1 MKKPRKS
8 KCHRI
13 SLPDRS
19 RSQASSDKLLSDVR
33 SLIDAA
39 RQQVAQAVNA
49 GLVTLYW
56 HVGKRIREE
65 ILGEQR
71 AAYGEEIVSTLSK
84 ELTAAYGRGFDR
96 RNLFHM
102 VRFADFFPDEQI
114 VYALRTQL
122 SWTHFREL
130 LAIDDPL
137 KREFYA
143 EMCRAERW
151 STRTL
156 QDRVKRMVLR
166 TEFRAKDP
174 KLRAALE
181 SELDAR
187 GFLAQEPFYQAHR
200 PFKSGAA
207 WRELPLDAKLAAGDG
222 EPLQEQDG
230 LSAPGRG
237 HRRVALP
244 GGTARRGDYRH
255 GQRQDRGVPVAGHR
269 KRMAGRHPTAGGCM
283 HLCS

>member
-166 TEFRAKDP
+166 TEFREGP
-174 KLRAALE
+174 E
-181 SELDAR
+181 
-187 GFLAQEPFYQAHR
+187 
-200 PFKSGAA
+200 
-207 WRELPLDAKLAAGDG
+207 AAGG
-222 EPLQEQDG
+222 VGVRTRRPRLPGPGAVLPGPSTLQERCG
-230 LSAPGRG
+230 MAGVAIGRQ
-237 HRRVALP
+237 
-244 GGTARRGDYRH
+244 ARRR
-255 GQRQDRGVPVAGHR
+255 
-269 KRMAGRHPTAGGCM
+269 
-283 HLCS
+283 